1 MSMFSNA
8 VFLGA
13 DLGWYEK
20 PSGLASIEAILE
32 GRQPRD
38 LNFEKLCK
46 HIPLSWTEQRAHFGF
61 PPVSSH

>member
-32 GRQPRD
+32 GRRPRD
-38 LNFEKLCK
+38 MNFRKVV
-46 HIPLSWTEQRAHFGF
+46 QAHPFELD
-61 PPVSSH
+61 